1 MKFLVKLWLTLVV
14 FAPVSIVICKADDG
28 ESVLTTISLIEL
40 LVALAATLGLALRFI
55 WSL

>member
-1 MKFLVKLWLTLVV
+1 MKILIKLWLTLVV
-14 FAPVSIVICKADDG
+14 LAPISIVICKADDG

-40 LVALAATLGLALRFI
+40 LVTLAATLGLALRFI